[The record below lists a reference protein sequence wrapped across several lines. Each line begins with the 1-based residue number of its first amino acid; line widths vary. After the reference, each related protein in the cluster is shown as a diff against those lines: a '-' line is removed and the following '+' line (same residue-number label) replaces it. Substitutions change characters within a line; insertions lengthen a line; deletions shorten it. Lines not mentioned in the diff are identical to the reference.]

1 MIGVRMANYRVI
13 NRWREILRTT
23 KCCVLF
29 FIVACSISVFAANIS
44 YYGRGK
50 SELKWLPKISF
61 GIDIVGGNQLT
72 VAIDSSGVINEYLDN
87 NIETIKIVCNEQKLN
102 CDVKKTKNDSVDAV
116 NVVVSGDKEKVK
128 NVLNEL
134 RKNIGNINTNI
145 TSKSDEKLVF
155 DVILNERL
163 KENIISDATD
173 KAIAILK
180 NRIDGVGVK
189 EISIQRYGS
198 DKIVLLVPQG
208 VDISRI
214 KMVIN
219 TTAKLTFH
227 LMDRRHIFVKKPDK
241 IAKDY
246 VVYEEYG
253 ARSNNDEHLYYLM
266 EQKPTLN
273 GDCMTNVQPYTDGLT
288 NAINFRMN
296 SAGTKKFGDITRNNV
311 GSLLAIVLDGR
322 VLMAPRITTP
332 ILSGNGS
339 ITGNFTREE
348 IADLSVLLRSGS
360 LPAKITIINDRH
372 LSSIFDKNILSKA
385 GLATIIGLTTVAMII
400 ILRYKKLGAVA
411 MFALCLNFLLTLAI
425 IAIFGLTL
433 TLPGIA
439 GFVLM
444 LGMAIDANIL
454 IYEKMKEL
462 KRQGITQT
470 NHLIQNGF
478 AKALSTIIDS
488 NVTTVI
494 AAVALFGFGGSFI
507 KGFSITLILG
517 IMCSIFTAVNI
528 TKMIVAVLYSRKST
542 ISV

>member
-1 MIGVRMANYRVI
+1 MIGARMANYRAI
-13 NRWREILRTT
+13 QRWKRAWQAV
-23 KCCVLF
+23 KCSFLF
-29 FIVACSISVFAANIS
+29 LIVAYSIAVFAANIS

-50 SELKWLPKISF
+50 SELKLLPKISF

-72 VAIDSSGVINEYLDN
+72 VAIDSSGVIDEYLDN
-87 NIETIKIVCNEQKLN
+87 QSETIKIVCDEQKLN
-102 CDVKKTKNDSVDAV
+102 CAAKKTKNDNGDGV
-116 NVVVSGDKEKVK
+116 NVVVSGDKDKVK
-128 NVLNEL
+128 NVLGEL
-134 RKNIGNINTNI
+134 RKNMGNINTNI

-155 DVILNERL
+155 DVVLSDNL

-208 VDISRI
+208 VDIGRI
-214 KMVIN
+214 KKVIN

-253 ARSNNDEHLYYLM
+253 ARNTGGEKFYYLM

-273 GDCMTNVQPYTDGLT
+273 GNCMTNVQPYTDGLT

-296 SAGTKKFGDITRNNV
+296 SAGTKKFGDITRNNI

-360 LPAKITIINDRH
+360 LPAKISIINDRH

-411 MFALCLNFLLTLAI
+411 MFALGLNFLFTLAI
-425 IAIFGLTL
+425 IALFGLTL

-528 TKMIVAVLYSRKST
+528 TKMIVAALYSRKST

>member
-1 MIGVRMANYRVI
+1 MANYRAI
-13 NRWREILRTT
+13 QRWKMAWQVV
-23 KCCVLF
+23 KCGFLF
-29 FIVACSISVFAANIS
+29 LIVAYSIAVFSANIS
-44 YYGRGK
+44 YYVRGM

-72 VAIDSSGVINEYLDN
+72 VAIDSSGVIDEYLEN
-87 NIETIKIVCNEQKLN
+87 NIETIKLVCDEKKLK
-102 CDVKKTKNDSVDAV
+102 CETKNTQSDGADAV
-116 NVVVSGDKEKVK
+116 NVVVSGDKEGVK
-128 NVLNEL
+128 SVLGEL
-134 RKNIGNINTNI
+134 RKNMGNINTNI
-145 TSKSDEKLVF
+145 VSKSDEKLVF
-155 DVILNERL
+155 DVVLSENL
-163 KENIISDATD
+163 KENIVSDATD

-189 EISIQRYGS
+189 EISIQRYGA

-208 VDISRI
+208 VDIGRI
-214 KMVIN
+214 KKVIN

-253 ARSNNDEHLYYLM
+253 ARGGSEKLYYLM

-288 NAINFRMN
+288 NAINFKMN
-296 SAGTKKFGDITRNNV
+296 SAGTKKFGDITRNNI

-360 LPAKITIINDRH
+360 LPAKITIISDRH

-385 GLATIIGLTTVAMII
+385 GLATVIGLVTVALII

-411 MFALCLNFLLTLAI
+411 MFALLLNFLFTLAI
-425 IAIFGLTL
+425 IAMFGLTL

-470 NHLIQNGF
+470 SHLIQNGF

-528 TKMIVAVLYSRKST
+528 TKMIVAALYSRKST